1 MGLGSTPP
9 LPPPPTT
16 STSAKVHPSDDP
28 PELDPDSYALEKFKL
43 YETRA
48 VIHRFK
54 FNSIQF
60 NRNLNIHRLIIFRFC
75 LYKRTEILPNWK

>member
-1 MGLGSTPP
+1 MSKSENSISEGGSKKRNSMGLGSTPP
-9 LPPPPTT
+9 LPTTTTT
-16 STSAKVHPSDDP
+16 STSAKVHPSNDP

-54 FNSIQF
+54 FNSI
-60 NRNLNIHRLIIFRFC
+60 
-75 LYKRTEILPNWK
+75 